1 MRGARVRARC
11 PAENEFAKS
20 WNRLESLWSGR
31 TSAITTG
38 SSHACSTGSRIAT
51 RPGAACRHSISALR
65 SMRLRQLSRRFSI
78 CWDNSWNCLVSALLG
93 DGTQRERV
101 DVLGYLFF
109 IGDKSRSGLPYRD
122 GAKERDEWLRL
133 RDQETLTVAALVRLA
148 EAAQDR
154 YGFRD
159 FKLKGGVFSG
169 KFEMEAV
176 AALAERFPKAR
187 ITIDPNGAWS
197 LEEAIALCR
206 DQGGVVAYAEDPC
219 GGENGYSGREI
230 MAEFRA
236 ATGIPTA
243 TNMIA
248 TDWRQLGHAARL
260 HAIDILLADP
270 HFWSMS
276 GSVRASQFCR
286 DWGLTWGSHSNNHFD
301 ISLAMFTQVAAAAV
315 GSVTAIDTHW
325 IWQEGQRLT
334 REPLRIQDGAIAAPK
349 CPGLGVDIDMEAMEE
364 AHQLYCRVGA
374 GARDDSVSMQ
384 CLVPGWRFDAKRPCL
399 VR

>member
-1 MRGARVRARC
+1 MRVIPVAGYDSMLLNLSGAHAPFFTRNVILLTDNAGRMGAGEVPGGERIREVLEQARELVVGANIGDHHGIIACVLNRFAECDAAGRGLQTFDQRVAVH
-11 PAENEFAKS
+11 AAA
-20 WNRLESLWSGR
+20 
-31 TSAITTG
+31 AIE
-38 SSHACSTGSRIAT
+38 
-51 RPGAACRHSISALR
+51 
-65 SMRLRQLSRRFSI
+65 
-78 CWDNSWNCLVSALLG
+78 SALLDLLG
-93 DGTQRERV
+93 STWKCLSVRFSERGLNASAWMCSDICSSSATRV
-101 DVLGYLFF
+101 EAAFRTGMAP
-109 IGDKSRSGLPYRD
+109 RSGRVATPSRPGNAHGC
-122 GAKERDEWLRL
+122 GAGAPCRSGAGSVRFPRFHQGRSILRQI
-133 RDQETLTVAALVRLA
+133 RN
-148 EAAQDR
+148 
-154 YGFRD
+154 
-159 FKLKGGVFSG
+159 GGSG
-169 KFEMEAV
+169 RACQ
-176 AALAERFPKAR
+176 RFPKAR

-206 DQGGVVAYAEDPC
+206 DQAGVIAYAEDPC

-236 ATGIPTA
+236 ACSIPTA

-334 REPLRIQDGAIAAPK
+334 REPLRIEDGAIAAPK
-349 CPGLGVDIDMEAMEE
+349 GPA
-364 AHQLYCRVGA
+364 
-374 GARDDSVSMQ
+374 
-384 CLVPGWRFDAKRPCL
+384 
-399 VR
+399 